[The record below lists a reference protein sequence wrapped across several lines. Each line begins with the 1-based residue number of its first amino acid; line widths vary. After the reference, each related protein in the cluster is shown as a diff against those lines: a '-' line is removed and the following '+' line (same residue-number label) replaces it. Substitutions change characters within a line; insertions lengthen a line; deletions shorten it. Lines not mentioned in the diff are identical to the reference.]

1 MISDLP
7 VFVMTFV
14 TGFLLVFAINLTIT
28 DVFRRRQR
36 IQQKQLEEERREQ
49 QREEIHRKAELQKT
63 TLLAVAQ
70 SDNLEELAKD
80 AFKDD
85 LEESISQKLK
95 RMVDQSGLNITVNGL
110 LTKSAIAGIIT
121 GAAVFVLMQSAL
133 WAIAMATV
141 VAVIPVAYVELKRRK
156 RLDKLRSQL
165 PDAFDLM
172 GRVLRAGQT
181 TSQAMQAV
189 SQEFD
194 PPLAYEFGYCY
205 EQQNLGITPDVA
217 LKDLAKRTGLL
228 EIKIFV
234 LSLLIHRQVGGNM
247 ADLLEKLA
255 NIVRERFRL
264 RSKVGALTA
273 EGRFQAII
281 LIGLP
286 IAVWVALLFVN
297 REYALKLLDHPN
309 LVLATLAS
317 MSIGAFW
324 IRKIVNFEF

>member
-1 MISDLP
+1 
-7 VFVMTFV
+7 
-14 TGFLLVFAINLTIT
+14 
-28 DVFRRRQR
+28 
-36 IQQKQLEEERREQ
+36 
-49 QREEIHRKAELQKT
+49 
-63 TLLAVAQ
+63 
-70 SDNLEELAKD
+70 
-80 AFKDD
+80 
-85 LEESISQKLK
+85 
-95 RMVDQSGLNITVNGL
+95 
-110 LTKSAIAGIIT
+110 
-121 GAAVFVLMQSAL
+121 
-133 WAIAMATV
+133 
-141 VAVIPVAYVELKRRK
+141 
-156 RLDKLRSQL
+156 
-165 PDAFDLM
+165 
-172 GRVLRAGQT
+172 
-181 TSQAMQAV
+181 
-189 SQEFD
+189 
-194 PPLAYEFGYCY
+194 LAYEFGYCY

>member
-133 WAIAMATV
+133 WARGMGH
-141 VAVIPVAYVELKRRK
+141 PPRR
-156 RLDKLRSQL
+156 
-165 PDAFDLM
+165 P
-172 GRVLRAGQT
+172 G
-181 TSQAMQAV
+181 
-189 SQEFD
+189 
-194 PPLAYEFGYCY
+194 
-205 EQQNLGITPDVA
+205 
-217 LKDLAKRTGLL
+217 
-228 EIKIFV
+228 
-234 LSLLIHRQVGGNM
+234 
-247 ADLLEKLA
+247 
-255 NIVRERFRL
+255 
-264 RSKVGALTA
+264 
-273 EGRFQAII
+273 
-281 LIGLP
+281 
-286 IAVWVALLFVN
+286 
-297 REYALKLLDHPN
+297 
-309 LVLATLAS
+309 
-317 MSIGAFW
+317 
-324 IRKIVNFEF
+324 